1 MDDVSAGM
9 WFDDLWWDLRVSRN
23 VVVSQSQSDWAGIM
37 LEVST
42 GPALLDN
49 NVIFT
54 TGGQG
59 GIYESDSNNATIVH
73 NLVMNP
79 VGAAL
84 YLSGTGGRH
93 YNCVQVDGEG
103 GNGGEACTGPMS
115 ADDVAWLSYGCGL
128 APTNS
133 TTCKNYHAS
142 ANIFLGNAPISVSAQ
157 CAHPATADG
166 HVCCNTTL
174 TRNAVGKA
182 TDGPST
188 PGATKNALTTTT
200 AKLVGD
206 GDTGKIGSDAGSRWN
221 FTTELF
227 LEIAA
232 DAAPTTAAGE
242 AGGPGTDVDF
252 FGRPRAAGAAGS
264 EAGPFQNVSGAKAR
278 YRLWPPGGG
287 AVAPPPPGPH
297 RTGFHCPCAGSACC
311 TGCGP
316 GNPCGACGSKQGGH
330 PTNCGL
336 DVNCSKAA
344 CDDNTCGCSHAGQLA
359 GCCNF
364 TGSA

>member
-1 MDDVSAGM
+1 MDDASAGM

-49 NVIFT
+49 NVVFT

-133 TTCKNYHAS
+133 TTCKNYRAS

-174 TRNAVGKA
+174 TRNAVDKA

-188 PGATKNALTTTT
+188 PGATKNVLTTTT

-206 GDTGKIGSDAGSRWN
+206 GDTGKIVSDAGSRWN

-242 AGGPGTDVDF
+242 AGGLGTDVDF

-264 EAGPFQNVSGAKAR
+264 EAGPFQNVSGATTR

-287 AVAPPPPGPH
+287 PVVPPPPGPH
-297 RTGFHCPCAGSACC
+297 RTDPGDPGAL
-311 TGCGP
+311 TGWS
-316 GNPCGACGSKQGGH
+316 GAAAVLERRSGLSPPSKNH
-330 PTNCGL
+330 ATPTM
-336 DVNCSKAA
+336 S
-344 CDDNTCGCSHAGQLA
+344 
-359 GCCNF
+359 
-364 TGSA
+364 